1 MIIKPTPIPETDY
14 RRICNFLF
22 LECQLAD
29 EGKWEEWEELL
40 ADDMHYWV
48 PVNGDDS
55 DPDLDV
61 SIINDNR
68 SRLRTRLKQLRTGT
82 RHSQAPISVL
92 RRVLSN
98 IVIARN
104 EDGSFQVGATMVV
117 YEYQNQS
124 TMTMNVWPAR
134 VQYHLREKGDAF
146 EIAEKRVDLVMAT
159 ATVPTMAFVI

>member
-1 MIIKPTPIPETDY
+1 MTKQDELLSEMEY

-22 LECQLAD
+22 VECQLAD
-29 EGKWEEWEELL
+29 EGRWEDWEELL

-48 PVNGDDS
+48 PVNGNDS

-68 SRLRTRLKQLRTGT
+68 SRLHTRLKQLRTGT

-98 IVIARN
+98 IIATRN
-104 EDGSFQVGATMVV
+104 DDGTYHVSGTMVV

-124 TMTMNVWPAR
+124 TMSMNVWPAR
-134 VQYHLREKGDAF
+134 VQYHLREKGDTF

-159 ATVPTMAFVI
+159 GTVPTLAFVI